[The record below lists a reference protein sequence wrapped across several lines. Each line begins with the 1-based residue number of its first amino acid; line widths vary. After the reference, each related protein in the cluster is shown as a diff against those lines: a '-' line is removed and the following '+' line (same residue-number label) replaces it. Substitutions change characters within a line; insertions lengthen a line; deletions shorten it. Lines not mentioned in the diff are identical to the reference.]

1 MRDGSVSGG
10 KLNKIRYLHNFMKF
24 IFAAVL
30 SFTTYFTW
38 AQQPSDASMCIS
50 LEKNERTLQHCNNAI
65 AAGKYSGEM
74 LAELHHH
81 RGKHWAERGE
91 VERAIQDFDA
101 ALKLRPAVAKTHHA
115 RAAEL
120 TTRGDY
126 ALALADFDMA
136 QKLDAKSDIAFGKG
150 RTLFYIGNAEA
161 VSTLEDAL
169 KAQPNIYIAL
179 WLYLARKGAG
189 VPDADEQLER
199 DTRRLR
205 SGWPAPLVAFY
216 MGRTDE
222 QSILNG
228 ATDSDPVRRNELR
241 CEADFY
247 LAHGHLHRN
256 QPDAKSRAQKLLR
269 QVETT
274 CPKNLLE
281 YEGAVAEL
289 RRIK

>member
-1 MRDGSVSGG
+1 M
-10 KLNKIRYLHNFMKF
+10 KI
-24 IFAAVL
+24 IL
-30 SFTTYFTW
+30 SILLACIAPFTG
-38 AQQPSDASMCIS
+38 AQQPSDAGLCIS
-50 LEKNERTLQHCNNAI
+50 LETNERDNERKLQHCNSAI
-65 AAGKYSGEM
+65 AEGKYSGEM
-74 LAELHHH
+74 LAELYHH
-81 RGKHWAERGE
+81 RGKQWAARGE

-101 ALKLRPAVAKTHHA
+101 ALKLRPALAKTHHA

-126 ALALADFDMA
+126 ARALVDFDRA

-150 RTLFYIGNAEA
+150 RTLFYMGNADSA
-161 VSTLEDAL
+161 VITLEDAL

-179 WLYLARKGAG
+179 WLYLARKGG
-189 VPDADEQLER
+189 NVPDAEEQLER

-247 LAHGHLHRN
+247 LAHAHLHRN

-289 RRIK
+289 RRLK